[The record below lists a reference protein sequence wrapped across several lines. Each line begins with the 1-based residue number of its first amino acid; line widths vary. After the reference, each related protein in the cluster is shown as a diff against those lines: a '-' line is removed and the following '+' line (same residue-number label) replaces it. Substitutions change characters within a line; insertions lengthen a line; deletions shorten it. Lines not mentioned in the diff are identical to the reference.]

1 MKFLLHITSEII
13 AQPLIA
19 ETVLETGAL
28 LNVDRAD
35 IKPSGGEIIIDVPR
49 DRYDEVTAALIRR
62 GAKIIPLDQPVIKDD
77 EECINCG
84 ACISVCPTGVISFD
98 EEWCVVMD
106 ASKCVL
112 CGLCITMCP
121 HGALKVVKEQ
131 NPR

>member
-1 MKFLLHITSEII
+1 MKFLLFVTPEII
-13 AQPLIA
+13 ARPLIA

-49 DRYDEVTAALIRR
+49 DKYDEVTAALIKR
-62 GAKIIPLDQPVIKDD
+62 GAKIIPLEQPVIKDD

-106 ASKCVL
+106 VSKCIQ

-121 HGALKVVKEQ
+121 HGALKVVKQ

>member
-1 MKFLLHITSEII
+1 MKFLLYVTPEII
-13 AQPLIA
+13 ARPLIA

-35 IKPSGGEIIIDVPR
+35 IKPSGGEIIIDVPQ
-49 DRYDEVTAALIRR
+49 DKYDEVTAALIKR
-62 GAKIIPLDQPVIKDD
+62 GAKIIPLEQPVIKDD

-106 ASKCVL
+106 VSKCVQ

-121 HGALKVVKEQ
+121 HGALKVVKQ

>member
-1 MKFLLHITSEII
+1 MKFLLYVTPEII
-13 AQPLIA
+13 ARPLIA
-19 ETVLETGAL
+19 ETVLETGTL

-35 IKPSGGEIIIDVPR
+35 IKPSGGEIIIDVPQ
-49 DRYDEVTAALIRR
+49 DRYDEVTAALIKR
-62 GAKIIPLDQPVIKDD
+62 GAKIIPLEQPVIKDD

-106 ASKCVL
+106 VSKCVQ

-121 HGALKVVKEQ
+121 HGALKVVKQ
-131 NPR
+131 DPR

>member
-1 MKFLLHITSEII
+1 MKFLLYVTPEII
-13 AQPLIA
+13 ARPLIA
-19 ETVLETGAL
+19 ETVLETGVL

-35 IKPSGGEIIIDVPR
+35 IKPSGGEIIIDVPQN
-49 DRYDEVTAALIRR
+49 RYDEVTAALIKR
-62 GAKIIPLDQPVIKDD
+62 GAKIIPLEQPVIKDD

-106 ASKCVL
+106 VSKCVQ

-121 HGALKVVKEQ
+121 HGALKVVKQ
-131 NPR
+131 DPR

>member
-1 MKFLLHITSEII
+1 MKFLLYVTPEII
-13 AQPLIA
+13 ARPLIA

-49 DRYDEVTAALIRR
+49 DKYDEVTAALIKR
-62 GAKIIPLDQPVIKDD
+62 GAKIIPLEQPVIKDD

-106 ASKCVL
+106 VSKCVQ

-121 HGALKVVKEQ
+121 HGALKVVKQ